1 MIFHRS
7 GCIVLNA
14 VGKFYHFK
22 GNNVGSGAP
31 RSRVGQ
37 ISHSVVLG
45 TINVG
50 DQGGEGISQDITRV
64 RYCIFCFYL
73 EYMLSI
79 KFFYFLSFTCVS
91 DDVLLWYC
99 LKTLFIDVI

>member
-1 MIFHRS
+1 
-7 GCIVLNA
+7 VLNA
-14 VGKFYHFK
+14 DAKFYHLK

-64 RYCIFCFYL
+64 RYCILCFYL
-73 EYMLSI
+73 QYLQLILSI
-79 KFFYFLSFTCVS
+79 KFSFFHMC
-91 DDVLLWYC
+91 
-99 LKTLFIDVI
+99 

>member
-64 RYCIFCFYL
+64 RYCILCFY
-73 EYMLSI
+73 
-79 KFFYFLSFTCVS
+79 KVFFFFFLSFFHICGS

-99 LKTLFIDVI
+99 LPENIIY

>member
-1 MIFHRS
+1 M
-7 GCIVLNA
+7 LNA
-14 VGKFYHFK
+14 DDKFYHLK

-64 RYCIFCFYL
+64 RYCILCFSLQYL
-73 EYMLSI
+73 QLI
-79 KFFYFLSFTCVS
+79 LIIFFFFFFLSFIY
-91 DDVLLWYC
+91 VLVMMFC
-99 LKTLFIDVI
+99 FGIA